1 MNDSPMSTKDKN
13 RVRNSHGSYSG
24 QISLRRAVQKSSN
37 VATMRIYEQLTPKT
51 CLKYLEEMNFKYLTD
66 SDYKYYT
73 TCIGGFTKGTTSE
86 EMAAGYATLKNDG
99 VYREPTC
106 ISKITTSDGD
116 EVMSSSTKKRRVY
129 STNAANAM
137 TDVLKSVVTGGTGV
151 GAKVPNV
158 DTAGKTGTTNLNKDG
173 WFCGYTPYYTTAV
186 WVGRDDNRIMESLS
200 GASYPKSIWSNFM
213 NAIHSE
219 YSSTDS
225 MGGNYTDYQ
234 GETTQQTGTQAT
246 TATESST
253 KGTEATTAAPTTA
266 APTTAAPTTAA
277 PTTAAPQTEEQ
288 PAENQ

>member
-1 MNDSPMSTKDKN
+1 
-13 RVRNSHGSYSG
+13 
-24 QISLRRAVQKSSN
+24 
-37 VATMRIYEQLTPKT
+37 
-51 CLKYLEEMNFKYLTD
+51 
-66 SDYKYYT
+66 
-73 TCIGGFTKGTTSE
+73 
-86 EMAAGYATLKNDG
+86 
-99 VYREPTC
+99 
-106 ISKITTSDGD
+106 
-116 EVMSSSTKKRRVY
+116 MSSSTKKRRVY

-158 DTAGKTGTTNLNKDG
+158 DTAGKTGTTSLNKDG
-173 WFCGYTPYYTTAV
+173 WPRLITPYYTTAV

-213 NAIHSE
+213 NTIHSE

-225 MGGNYTDYQ
+225 MGGSYTDYQ

-277 PTTAAPQTEEQ
+277 PTTAAQQTEEQ

>member
-1 MNDSPMSTKDKN
+1 
-13 RVRNSHGSYSG
+13 
-24 QISLRRAVQKSSN
+24 
-37 VATMRIYEQLTPKT
+37 
-51 CLKYLEEMNFKYLTD
+51 
-66 SDYKYYT
+66 
-73 TCIGGFTKGTTSE
+73 
-86 EMAAGYATLKNDG
+86 MAAGYATLKNDG

-158 DTAGKTGTTNLNKDG
+158 DTAGKTGTTSLNKDG

-225 MGGNYTDYQ
+225 MGGDYTDYQ
-234 GETTQQTGTQAT
+234 GETTQQTGTQTT

-277 PTTAAPQTEEQ
+277 PTTAAPQSEEQ
-288 PAENQ
+288 SAENQ

>member
-1 MNDSPMSTKDKN
+1 
-13 RVRNSHGSYSG
+13 
-24 QISLRRAVQKSSN
+24 
-37 VATMRIYEQLTPKT
+37 MRIYEQLTPKT
-51 CLKYLEEMNFKYLTD
+51 CLKYLENMNFKYLT
-66 SDYKYYT
+66 SFDYKYYT
-73 TCIGGFTKGTTSE
+73 TCIGGFRKGTTSE

-129 STNAANAM
+129 STSAANAM
-137 TDVLKSVVTGGTGV
+137 TDVLKSVITGGTGV

-186 WVGRDDNRIMESLS
+186 WVGRDDNRIMEGLS

-213 NAIHSE
+213 NEIHSE

-234 GETTQQTGTQAT
+234 ERLHSRQEHRQQQRQR
-246 TATESST
+246 
-253 KGTEATTAAPTTA
+253 AAQRA
-266 APTTAAPTTAA
+266 
-277 PTTAAPQTEEQ
+277 QKQLQQHLRQQLLQRQRLQRQRLRQRLLQRQHNRQKNSQQRISKKNIEIIK
-288 PAENQ
+288 NHR

>member
-1 MNDSPMSTKDKN
+1 
-13 RVRNSHGSYSG
+13 
-24 QISLRRAVQKSSN
+24 
-37 VATMRIYEQLTPKT
+37 
-51 CLKYLEEMNFKYLTD
+51 
-66 SDYKYYT
+66 
-73 TCIGGFTKGTTSE
+73 
-86 EMAAGYATLKNDG
+86 MAAGYATLKNDG

-158 DTAGKTGTTNLNKDG
+158 DTAGKTGTTSLNKDG

-225 MGGNYTDYQ
+225 MGGSYTDYQ
-234 GETTQQTGTQAT
+234 GETTQPVSYTHLTL
-246 TATESST
+246 
-253 KGTEATTAAPTTA
+253 PT
-266 APTTAAPTTAA
+266 
-277 PTTAAPQTEEQ
+277 
-288 PAENQ
+288 N

>member
-1 MNDSPMSTKDKN
+1 MQ
-13 RVRNSHGSYSG
+13 R
-24 QISLRRAVQKSSN
+24 
-37 VATMRIYEQLTPKT
+37 
-51 CLKYLEEMNFKYLTD
+51 YLEEMNFKYLTD

-158 DTAGKTGTTNLNKDG
+158 DTAGKTGTTSLNKDG

-200 GASYPKSIWSNFM
+200 GASYPK
-213 NAIHSE
+213 
-219 YSSTDS
+219 
-225 MGGNYTDYQ
+225 
-234 GETTQQTGTQAT
+234 
-246 TATESST
+246 
-253 KGTEATTAAPTTA
+253 
-266 APTTAAPTTAA
+266 
-277 PTTAAPQTEEQ
+277 
-288 PAENQ
+288 

>member
-1 MNDSPMSTKDKN
+1 MIRRCQRKDKN

-116 EVMSSSTKKRRVY
+116 EVMSSSTK
-129 STNAANAM
+129 
-137 TDVLKSVVTGGTGV
+137 
-151 GAKVPNV
+151 
-158 DTAGKTGTTNLNKDG
+158 
-173 WFCGYTPYYTTAV
+173 
-186 WVGRDDNRIMESLS
+186 EE
-200 GASYPKSIWSNFM
+200 KSIFHKCSKCN
-213 NAIHSE
+213 
-219 YSSTDS
+219 DRC
-225 MGGNYTDYQ
+225 
-234 GETTQQTGTQAT
+234 
-246 TATESST
+246 TEECCHRWNGCWCE
-253 KGTEATTAAPTTA
+253 GTEC
-266 APTTAAPTTAA
+266 
-277 PTTAAPQTEEQ
+277 
-288 PAENQ
+288 

>member
-1 MNDSPMSTKDKN
+1 MGFAKI
-13 RVRNSHGSYSG
+13 V
-24 QISLRRAVQKSSN
+24 
-37 VATMRIYEQLTPKT
+37 
-51 CLKYLEEMNFKYLTD
+51 D
-66 SDYKYYT
+66 SDYYPAASLGGLTNGVT
-73 TCIGGFTKGTTSE
+73 TV
-86 EMAAGYATLKNDG
+86 EMASAFAAIENDG
-99 VYREPTC
+99 VFREPTC
-106 ISKITTSDGD
+106 ISKITDSEGKTI
-116 EVMSSSTKKRRVY
+116 VNNKKNRKEKHVY
-129 STNAANAM
+129 KQNAARMMTSILQGVLVSGTARGNALDNM
-137 TDVLKSVVTGGTGV
+137 SC
-151 GAKVPNV
+151 
-158 DTAGKTGTTNLNKDG
+158 AGKTGTTSDKKDG

-277 PTTAAPQTEEQ
+277 PTTAAQQTEEQ

>member
-1 MNDSPMSTKDKN
+1 
-13 RVRNSHGSYSG
+13 
-24 QISLRRAVQKSSN
+24 
-37 VATMRIYEQLTPKT
+37 
-51 CLKYLEEMNFKYLTD
+51 
-66 SDYKYYT
+66 
-73 TCIGGFTKGTTSE
+73 
-86 EMAAGYATLKNDG
+86 
-99 VYREPTC
+99 
-106 ISKITTSDGD
+106 
-116 EVMSSSTKKRRVY
+116 
-129 STNAANAM
+129 M

-158 DTAGKTGTTNLNKDG
+158 DTAGKTGTTSLNKDG

-225 MGGNYTDYQ
+225 MGGSYTDYQ

-253 KGTEATTAAPTTA
+253 KGTEATTAHLRQQLLQRRAYNSGSYNGSTTDRR
-266 APTTAAPTTAA
+266 TASR
-277 PTTAAPQTEEQ
+277 ESVKKILR
-288 PAENQ
+288 

>member
-1 MNDSPMSTKDKN
+1 
-13 RVRNSHGSYSG
+13 
-24 QISLRRAVQKSSN
+24 
-37 VATMRIYEQLTPKT
+37 
-51 CLKYLEEMNFKYLTD
+51 
-66 SDYKYYT
+66 
-73 TCIGGFTKGTTSE
+73 
-86 EMAAGYATLKNDG
+86 MAAGYATLKNDG

-137 TDVLKSVVTGGTGV
+137 TDVLKSVITGGTGV

-158 DTAGKTGTTNLNKDG
+158 DTAGKTGTTSSNRDG

-186 WVGRDDNRIMESLS
+186 WVGRDDNRVMESLS

-225 MGGNYTDYQ
+225 MGGDYTGDE
-234 GETTQQTGTQAT
+234 GNTGGSTQAT
-246 TATESST
+246 TATETST
-253 KGTEATTAAPTTA
+253 QGTEATTAAPTTA

-277 PTTAAPQTEEQ
+277 PTTAAPTTAAPQQ
-288 PAENQ
+288 PQED

>member
-1 MNDSPMSTKDKN
+1 
-13 RVRNSHGSYSG
+13 
-24 QISLRRAVQKSSN
+24 
-37 VATMRIYEQLTPKT
+37 
-51 CLKYLEEMNFKYLTD
+51 MNFKYLTD

-158 DTAGKTGTTNLNKDG
+158 DTAGKTGTTSLN
-173 WFCGYTPYYTTAV
+173 
-186 WVGRDDNRIMESLS
+186 DNRIMESLS

-277 PTTAAPQTEEQ
+277 PTTAAPTTAAPQPEE
-288 PAENQ
+288 

>member
-1 MNDSPMSTKDKN
+1 M
-13 RVRNSHGSYSG
+13 YWWF
-24 QISLRRAVQKSSN
+24 Q
-37 VATMRIYEQLTPKT
+37 
-51 CLKYLEEMNFKYLTD
+51 
-66 SDYKYYT
+66 
-73 TCIGGFTKGTTSE
+73 KGTTSE

-129 STNAANAM
+129 STSAANAM
-137 TDVLKSVVTGGTGV
+137 TDVLKSVITGGTGV

-186 WVGRDDNRIMESLS
+186 WVGRDDNRIMEGLS

-213 NAIHSE
+213 NEIHSE

-225 MGGNYTDYQ
+225 MGGDYTDYQ
-234 GETTQQTGTQAT
+234 GETTHARQEHRQQQRQR
-246 TATESST
+246 
-253 KGTEATTAAPTTA
+253 AAQRA
-266 APTTAAPTTAA
+266 
-277 PTTAAPQTEEQ
+277 QKQLQQHLRQQLLQRQRLRQRLLQRQHHRQKNSQQRISKKNIEIIK
-288 PAENQ
+288 NHR